1 MNIQHSSFF
10 DLVNHPHWTLYTG
23 INTLSPVIRILKNR
37 MEIEWSLLGARAVEN
52 IGVGR
57 KTIVKVFKLYLNG
70 KNKFNLL
77 YH

>member
-1 MNIQHSSFF
+1 M
-10 DLVNHPHWTLYTG
+10 
-23 INTLSPVIRILKNR
+23 VIFRT
-37 MEIEWSLLGARAVEN
+37 RAVEN

-57 KTIVKVFKLYLNG
+57 KTIVKVSKLYLNG